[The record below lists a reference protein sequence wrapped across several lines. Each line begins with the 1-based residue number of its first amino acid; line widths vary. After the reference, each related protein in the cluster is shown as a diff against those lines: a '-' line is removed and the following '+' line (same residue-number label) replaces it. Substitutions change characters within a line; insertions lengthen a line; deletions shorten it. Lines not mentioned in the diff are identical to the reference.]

1 MAEAYVRSQALKN
14 WVLIDEHFDDPGY
27 SASTVER
34 PALRRLLSLVDAGGV
49 DVVIWIAADTD
60 LEGALSLRPS
70 ARRELVVKS
79 AHTLVTA
86 CAAAGV
92 SRLIVV
98 TSAQVYGAAPDNPLP
113 LPEGFPL
120 NGARDAGIVGD
131 LLAVA
136 VSAGHTLHTAMGLVG
151 AADSGPVGRG
161 LSEVDAGFRR
171 GRPLLDALADL
182 PDRLGPEVRPLVATL
197 TPTRARIF
205 LPVVQVSHDPPVTG
219 QELDRP

>member
-1 MAEAYVRSQALKN
+1 MSSRQDRAADGDPPRSPQDRSADADRALDARLPTVAVVGAASAPAAALVLALGRQARRAGDATPPVAIDRVRGRVAAAHWRLADPASPSVVQAL
-14 WVLIDEHFDDPGY
+14 
-27 SASTVER
+27 
-34 PALRRLLSLVDAGGV
+34 GGV

-131 LLAVA
+131 LLAV
-136 VSAGHTLHTAMGLVG
+136 SYTHLTL
-151 AADSGPVGRG
+151 
-161 LSEVDAGFRR
+161 
-171 GRPLLDALADL
+171 
-182 PDRLGPEVRPLVATL
+182 
-197 TPTRARIF
+197 PTKRI
-205 LPVVQVSHDPPVTG
+205 V
-219 QELDRP
+219 